1 MFRDRVRRAARDLH
15 LVNDAHTPARLESFM
30 AEPGITPSP
39 TPAITPQ
46 ALAHAAR
53 RKTGGVQRK
62 LQEAEADIRTANNVL
77 TQPPEEMDEEDVREA
92 ADRSVAAEQKVHDA
106 TEELEVVKELLVH
119 AAGDGEPLSG
129 SGNSGDG

>member
-1 MFRDRVRRAARDLH
+1 
-15 LVNDAHTPARLESFM
+15 M

-53 RKTGGVQRK
+53 RNTGRVQRK

-129 SGNSGDG
+129 SGNSGDGVKSLLDKLTGRDA